1 MKPLEQ
7 LNNVERAKLLHGLF
21 PSEIPAFL
29 KYVTGMGMTIEEEQ
43 ETLKTKWENQLFAFD
58 FWLTL
63 ARQADRK
70 VKQYGVK
77 LEKSSSL
84 FADQLFDGYSALY
97 LSHCL
102 CQLPKSASTQT
113 KNLPRRLNC
122 CLADRC
128 GTFT

>member
-29 KYVTGMGMTIEEEQ
+29 KYVTGMSMTIDEEQ

-63 ARQADRK
+63 ARQTDRK
-70 VKQYGVK
+70 ITQYGIK
-77 LEKSSSL
+77 LEKSSGL

-102 CQLPKSASTQT
+102 CQYTKERKHPNQKFASAVELLFS
-113 KNLPRRLNC
+113 
-122 CLADRC
+122 
-128 GTFT
+128 